1 MVKGDG
7 RTGAALGAAAA
18 SVGSAASAALAAL
31 CCAGPATV
39 ALLGVGGAVA
49 AAGLKPYRPLLLLG
63 SLAVLGLGFWL
74 SYRGVSG
81 PGRACPT
88 RLRAGHPGHPVDRG
102 RRMGRV
108 GGTAGVTVGRLLER
122 TPEA

>member
-88 RLRAGHPGHPVDRG
+88 RL
-102 RRMGRV
+102 GRV
-108 GGTAGVTVGRLLER
+108 TRVILWTAAGVWVASAVLPG
-122 TPEA
+122 